1 MSKYNTLFT
10 RPPFLIK
17 RRRQPGPDAET
28 TKSIQ
33 EPTSSPLQ
41 RGWQPTSCKRL
52 ELLGRRL
59 YSTAQMGQEESDR
72 VKGYGIVEIKNTES
86 LEGNVHIFTEDF
98 PDFIKVYLEKTR
110 IDYGIFHIMQKN
122 MSGKWI
128 EITEDKQE
136 QNISFA

>member
-41 RGWQPTSCKRL
+41 RGWQPISCKRL
-52 ELLGRRL
+52 EILQRRL
-59 YSTAQMGQEESDR
+59 YSTAEIGKEESDR
-72 VKGYGIVEIKNTES
+72 VKGYGIVRIEETEQ
-86 LEGNVHIFTEDF
+86 LNGNIHIFTEDF

-110 IDYGIFHIMQKN
+110 LNWGIFHIMQKN

-128 EITEDKQE
+128 EITEDIQE
-136 QNISFA
+136 QNISYA